1 MELRPD
7 RLERQ
12 LASEPLRPVYL
23 VAGAEPLLVQEAA
36 DAIRARAREEGYGE
50 RQVLDAEGSFD
61 WNELSLQPVRPELHQ
76 SPRSTTSMRR
86 RIAACMSRRSSAC
99 SSSCSCG
106 LPPGASAS

>member
-36 DAIRARAREEGYGE
+36 DAIARCSLPRVISTGTNSRAATRG
-50 RQVLDAEGSFD
+50 
-61 WNELSLQPVRPELHQ
+61 
-76 SPRSTTSMRR
+76 
-86 RIAACMSRRSSAC
+86 
-99 SSSCSCG
+99 
-106 LPPGASAS
+106 

>member
-36 DAIRARAREEGYGE
+36 DAIRARAREEGYG
-50 RQVLDAEGSFD
+50 GTS
-61 WNELSLQPVRPELHQ
+61 WSLSAP
-76 SPRSTTSMRR
+76 
-86 RIAACMSRRSSAC
+86 MSRVGAVISAG
-99 SSSCSCG
+99 ST
-106 LPPGASAS
+106 P